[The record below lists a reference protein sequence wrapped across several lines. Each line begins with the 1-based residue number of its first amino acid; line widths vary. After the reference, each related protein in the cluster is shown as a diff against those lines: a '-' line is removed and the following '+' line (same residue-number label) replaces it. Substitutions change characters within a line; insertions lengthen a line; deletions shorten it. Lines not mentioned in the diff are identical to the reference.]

1 MWSIWTLLKMNYLLA
16 FALLEIT
23 AAKGSA
29 ARWEQRRSKSTT
41 SGTVLL
47 ERTSQSLYLSSYSA
61 ELKDVAM
68 ALVDPPSVARRAS
81 TMLCVPACNPSS
93 GVTDDSTAS
102 VLPNSSVCDDEKLAE
117 ILVQDLNF
125 LEEPLSISGD
135 HVPPDQ
141 VERVNHEDELLS
153 LEGEEDEAPSKV
165 CIQQNPSSMDTAQ
178 LNNIKVHSDSQSDN
192 AST

>member
-1 MWSIWTLLKMNYLLA
+1 MWSIWTLLKHLLA

-29 ARWEQRRSKSTT
+29 AWRKQRRSKSTM

-47 ERTSQSLYLSSYSA
+47 ERTSHHSYLPSA
-61 ELKDVAM
+61 ELKDGEAM
-68 ALVDPPSVARRAS
+68 ALVDPPSIARRAS

-93 GVTDDSTAS
+93 EVTDNSTAS
-102 VLPNSSVCDDEKLAE
+102 VIPNSPVCDDEQLSE
-117 ILVQDLNF
+117 IFVPDLNH
-125 LEEPLSISGD
+125 LEEPLPISGD

-141 VERVNHEDELLS
+141 VERVNHEDELS
-153 LEGEEDEAPSKV
+153 LEGGEDEAPSKV
-165 CIQQNPSSMDTAQ
+165 CMQQNTASMDTAQ
-178 LNNIKVHSDSQSDN
+178 LNNIQGHSDYQSDN